1 LPALQV
7 DRIVPLTEAV
17 GSRPNSSQTVFRRT
31 DMKMSHSVK
40 RILAGT
46 AAVIVVT
53 GVAWGTAS
61 SGTSSVLVGPPTTY
75 GPIKIDGQQRG
86 DCTGVGPRSPGDLA
100 AVGTKINT
108 DNSEG
113 WDVKIMAKDGL
124 SVATQTIT
132 FQPGAQSGWHTHP
145 GPVFISVKEGT
156 MTFYEDDCTSTV
168 LMAGQGFFDAHTGSH
183 PHLARNETGSPA
195 TNVVTYFLPPGT
207 TTLRKDAP
215 QPLNCQF

>member
-1 LPALQV
+1 
-7 DRIVPLTEAV
+7 
-17 GSRPNSSQTVFRRT
+17 
-31 DMKMSHSVK
+31 MKMSHSVK

-46 AAVIVVT
+46 AAVIVVA
-53 GVAWGTAS
+53 GVAWAAS

-75 GPIKIDGQQRG
+75 GPIKI
-86 DCTGVGPRSPGDLA
+86 
-100 AVGTKINT
+100 NT
-108 DNSEG
+108 DNSDG
-113 WDVKIMAKDGL
+113 WDVKIQAKEGL

-132 FQPGAQSGWHTHP
+132 FQPGGQSGWHTHP

-168 LMAGQGFFDAHTGSH
+168 LMAGQGYFDAHTESH

-207 TTLRKDAP
+207 TTLRKDAAA
-215 QPLNCQF
+215 PLDCQF